1 MKRIYLTAIA
11 LTLCVLSGMAQI
23 NEFFNKYA
31 DSDNVTSVTISKAM
45 LNMMPENTMG
55 SGYIN
60 VGKLAAKIDNIR
72 ILTCEKPKIIAT
84 LKKDISKISTK
95 GYEELLKV
103 NDKGERTVIYM
114 TTGSTGVNSYLIINE
129 EKSEFNAILITG
141 KITPSDIKG
150 MGF

>member
-45 LNMMPENTMG
+45 LNMMPENMN
-55 SGYIN
+55 SGDIN
-60 VGKLAAKIDNIR
+60 IGKIATKIDNIR
-72 ILTCEKPKIIAT
+72 ILTCEKPQIIAT
-84 LKKDISKISTK
+84 LKKDIAKISTK
-95 GYEELLKV
+95 GYDELLKV

-114 TTGSTGVNSYLIINE
+114 TTGSTGVNSYIIINE
-129 EKSEFNAILITG
+129 EKNEFNAILITG
-141 KITPSDIKG
+141 RITPSDIKG
-150 MGF
+150 IGF